1 MRDMELV
8 LSAYNISSFYRV
20 FITYLGCC
28 CSSRRKE
35 LRKKYFMNEWIN
47 LKKAS
52 SPDEINWQNLGY
64 SGLNRNIRKYIT
76 YLIALCLIFLSFL
89 AII

>member
-1 MRDMELV
+1 
-8 LSAYNISSFYRV
+8 
-20 FITYLGCC
+20 
-28 CSSRRKE
+28 
-35 LRKKYFMNEWIN
+35 MNQWIY

-76 YLIALCLIFLSFL
+76 YFIALCLIFLSFL